1 MNNGEQAAEYMRG
14 GLNCAQ
20 SVVKAYVSVLGAEE
34 NAAVKMATA
43 FGGGL
48 GRCGYVCGALSGA
61 AIVLGAKL
69 GNSDPADP
77 AARDRA
83 YAAAGKLLDEFQAEH
98 GAVLCRELTGF
109 NLRDPESMKRAREQG
124 VFANQC
130 PAFLKTTA
138 RIVDEILAGQ

>member
-1 MNNGEQAAEYMRG
+1 MDNGEQAADYMRSG
-14 GLNCAQ
+14 FNCAQ
-20 SVVKAYVSVLGAEE
+20 SVVKAYASGLGMEE

-43 FGGGL
+43 FGGGI

-61 AIVLGAKL
+61 VIVLGARL
-69 GNSDPADP
+69 GNSDSADT

-98 GAVLCRELTGF
+98 GTVLCRELTGF

-124 VFANQC
+124 LFANKC
-130 PAFLKTTA
+130 PRFLKTTA